1 MRRWWDVLPIEKVGE
16 LYHEVQ
22 CVEVAT
28 PTALTCK
35 NTFSI
40 DFLTEL
46 GRTRLID
53 TGRRSSKRVLVPQPS
68 DDPHDSLV
76 SSPLYE
82 QDRHDLLVEAIEL
95 KRYRN
100 GIPSGIFYH
109 DLRSKCDL
117 CSGHASAF
125 SYIYDQLLLMNSIVH
140 PHPSTAFRTK
150 ISKKTRRIVSVPMG
164 PWNTP

>member
-1 MRRWWDVLPIEKVGE
+1 MRRWWDVLPLEKFGE

-35 NTFSI
+35 ITSSI

-68 DDPHDSLV
+68 DDPHDPLV

-95 KRYRN
+95 KRYRT
-100 GIPSGIFYH
+100 GILSGI
-109 DLRSKCDL
+109 STMTCA
-117 CSGHASAF
+117 ASATF
-125 SYIYDQLLLMNSIVH
+125 VQGMRPLSL
-140 PHPSTAFRTK
+140 AFM
-150 ISKKTRRIVSVPMG
+150 ISCCL
-164 PWNTP
+164 